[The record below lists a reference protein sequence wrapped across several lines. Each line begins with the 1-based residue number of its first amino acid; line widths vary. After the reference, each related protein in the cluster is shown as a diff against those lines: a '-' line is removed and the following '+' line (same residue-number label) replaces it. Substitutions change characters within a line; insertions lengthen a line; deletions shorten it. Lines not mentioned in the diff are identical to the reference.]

1 MISCTQSTPRPP
13 MRIPEP
19 RTCPW
24 TGRFGTER
32 EFNTTGTWCTLL
44 FPFFAK
50 LILRQSDKK
59 QLVFIFIKWDWI
71 QDVVVDLKDEI
82 AWITC
87 QNFQSVQVGF
97 QFMFNVI
104 VSHLEKFIKYK
115 MSLKVPGI
123 LQDLF
128 PNQKV
133 LPIKSA
139 VTDSMHESKD
149 FRMVKECTLAW

>member
-1 MISCTQSTPRPP
+1 M
-13 MRIPEP
+13 
-19 RTCPW
+19 
-24 TGRFGTER
+24 
-32 EFNTTGTWCTLL
+32 
-44 FPFFAK
+44 
-50 LILRQSDKK
+50 
-59 QLVFIFIKWDWI
+59 
-71 QDVVVDLKDEI
+71 VDLKDEI

-149 FRMVKECTLAW
+149 FRMVKECTLA